1 MIATNTTTALLT
13 NAEPLSRG
21 NGKGADVVNNGKT
34 ANPII
39 AHKPVS
45 TTDRKSC
52 QLAKAAKT
60 AKTVKKPAAPRK
72 KRYDEEDLIAFGE
85 NACML
90 RGAAEAILDMFHAL
104 FYTDDDQKE
113 VVNGVKEAFED
124 AAILLENAADA
135 FEEEIPLK
143 VLDKRRKT
151 FFALAEI
158 DDDDTSALAAFTAI
172 NSGGFRW
179 EEGRVCMKQT
189 RYLMAT
195 ELLGRALESAK
206 KSFYLAEDATSNP
219 ALAAT
224 LASMKGGAK

>member
-60 AKTVKKPAAPRK
+60 AKKPAAPRK

-104 FYTDDDQKE
+104 FYADDDQEE
-113 VVNGVKEAFED
+113 VVNGVKEAFMD
-124 AAILLENAADA
+124 AAIILENAANV

-143 VLDKRRKT
+143 VLGKRRET

-158 DDDDTSALAAFTAI
+158 DDDDMSALAAFTAI
-172 NSGGFRW
+172 NSGDFRW

-189 RYLMAT
+189 RYLMAS
-195 ELLGRALESAK
+195 ELLNRALESAK
-206 KSFYLAEDATSNP
+206 KSFFLAEDATSNP
-219 ALAAT
+219 TLAAT
-224 LASMKGGAK
+224 LASMKGGKK

>member
-1 MIATNTTTALLT
+1 MIATNTTTALLA

-52 QLAKAAKT
+52 QPAKAAK
-60 AKTVKKPAAPRK
+60 AKKPAAPRK
-72 KRYDEEDLIAFGE
+72 KRYDEDDLIAFAE

-90 RGAAEAILDMFHAL
+90 RGAAEAILDMFHEL
-104 FYTDDDQKE
+104 FSIDDDQEK
-113 VVNGVKEAFED
+113 VVNGVKGAFEE
-124 AAILLENAADA
+124 AAIILENAAEA

-143 VLDKRRKT
+143 VLNQRKKA
-151 FFALAEI
+151 FFALVEI
-158 DDDDTSALAAFTAI
+158 DENDSDVLAAFTAI
-172 NSGGFRW
+172 NTGGIRW
-179 EEGRVCMKQT
+179 DEGRVCMMQT

>member
-1 MIATNTTTALLT
+1 MIATNTTTALLV

-52 QLAKAAKT
+52 QPTKAAKT
-60 AKTVKKPAAPRK
+60 AKKPAAPRK

-104 FYTDDDQKE
+104 FYADDDQEE
-113 VVNGVKEAFED
+113 VVNGVKEAFMD
-124 AAILLENAADA
+124 AAIILENVANV

-143 VLDKRRKT
+143 VLGKRRKT

-158 DDDDTSALAAFTAI
+158 DDDDMSALAAFTAI

-179 EEGRVCMKQT
+179 DEGKVCIDNT
-189 RYLMAT
+189 RFLMAS
-195 ELLGRALESAK
+195 ELLNRALKSAN
-206 KSFYLAEDATSNP
+206 KSFFLAEDATSNP

-224 LASMKGGAK
+224 LASMKGGKK

>member
-1 MIATNTTTALLT
+1 MIAMNTTTALLV

-45 TTDRKSC
+45 TTDGKPC
-52 QLAKAAKT
+52 QPAKAART
-60 AKTVKKPAAPRK
+60 AKKPAAPRK

-85 NACML
+85 NAFML

-104 FYTDDDQKE
+104 FYADDDQEE
-113 VVNGVKEAFED
+113 VVNGVKEAFDE
-124 AAILLENAADA
+124 AAILLQNAANA
-135 FEEEIPLK
+135 FEEKIPFK

-151 FFALAEI
+151 FFALTEI
-158 DDDDTSALAAFTAI
+158 DEKDSDVLAAFTAI
-172 NSGGFRW
+172 NTGGIRW
-179 EEGRVCMKQT
+179 DEGRVCMKQT

-206 KSFYLAEDATSNP
+206 KSFYLAEDSTSNP

-224 LASMKGGAK
+224 LASMKGGHR

>member
-21 NGKGADVVNNGKT
+21 NGKGAYVVNNGKT

-52 QLAKAAKT
+52 QPAKAAKT
-60 AKTVKKPAAPRK
+60 AKKPAAPRK

-104 FYTDDDQKE
+104 FYADDDQE
-113 VVNGVKEAFED
+113 EIVNGVKGAFEE
-124 AAILLENAADA
+124 AAILLENAADV

-143 VLDKRRKT
+143 VLGKRQKT
-151 FFALAEI
+151 FFALTEI
-158 DDDDTSALAAFTAI
+158 DDDDMSAIAAFTAI
-172 NSGGFRW
+172 NSGGIRRD
-179 EEGRVCMKQT
+179 EGKVCMTQT

-206 KSFYLAEDATSNP
+206 KSFYLAEDATSKP

-224 LASMKGGAK
+224 LASMKGEAR

>member
-1 MIATNTTTALLT
+1 MIATNTTTALLV
-13 NAEPLSRG
+13 NAEPLPRG

-52 QLAKAAKT
+52 QPAKAAKT
-60 AKTVKKPAAPRK
+60 AKKPTAPRK

-104 FYTDDDQKE
+104 FYADDDQEE
-113 VVNGVKEAFED
+113 VVNGVKEAFMD
-124 AAILLENAADA
+124 AAIILENVANV

-143 VLDKRRKT
+143 VLGKRRKT

-158 DDDDTSALAAFTAI
+158 DDDDMSALAAFTAI

-179 EEGRVCMKQT
+179 DEGKVCIDNT
-189 RYLMAT
+189 RFLMAS
-195 ELLGRALESAK
+195 ELLNRALKSAN
-206 KSFYLAEDATSNP
+206 KSFFLAEDATSNP

-224 LASMKGGAK
+224 LASMKGGKK

>member
-1 MIATNTTTALLT
+1 MIATNTTTALLA

-45 TTDRKSC
+45 TTERKPC
-52 QLAKAAKT
+52 QPAKAAKT
-60 AKTVKKPAAPRK
+60 AKKPTAPRK
-72 KRYDEEDLIAFGE
+72 KRYDEEDLISFAE

-90 RGAAEAILDMFHAL
+90 RNAAEALLDMFHAL
-104 FYTDDDQKE
+104 YYCDDDQKQI
-113 VVNGVKEAFED
+113 VNSVKEAFQEG
-124 AAILLENAADA
+124 AFLLETAADV

-151 FFALAEI
+151 FSALAKI
-158 DDDDTSALAAFTAI
+158 DEEDMGVLAAFTAI

-179 EEGRVCMKQT
+179 DEGKVHIDQT

-195 ELLGRALESAK
+195 ELLGRALESAE
-206 KSFYLAEDATSNP
+206 KSFCVAEESTFRP

-224 LASMKGGAK
+224 LASMKGGSK

>member
-1 MIATNTTTALLT
+1 MIAMNTTTALLV

-45 TTDRKSC
+45 TTDGKPC
-52 QLAKAAKT
+52 QPAKAART
-60 AKTVKKPAAPRK
+60 AKKPAAPRK

-104 FYTDDDQKE
+104 YYCDDDQKQI
-113 VVNGVKEAFED
+113 VDSVKESFLD
-124 AAILLENAADA
+124 AAIVLANAAEL
-135 FEEEIPLK
+135 FEENIPFK

-151 FFALAEI
+151 FSALVEI
-158 DDDDTSALAAFTAI
+158 DEKDSDVLAAFTAI
-172 NSGGFRW
+172 NAGRIQW
-179 EEGRVCMKQT
+179 DEGKVHIDQT
-189 RYLMAT
+189 RYSMAT
-195 ELLGRALESAK
+195 ELLNRALESAK
-206 KSFYLAEDATSNP
+206 KSFYLAADATSNP
-219 ALAAT
+219 SLAAT
-224 LASMKGGAK
+224 LASMKGGTR

>member
-1 MIATNTTTALLT
+1 MIATNTTTALLA

-21 NGKGADVVNNGKT
+21 NGKGANVVNNGKT
-34 ANPII
+34 ANPLI

-45 TTDRKSC
+45 TIDRKPC
-52 QLAKAAKT
+52 QPAKAAKT
-60 AKTVKKPAAPRK
+60 AKKPAAPKK

-104 FYTDDDQKE
+104 FYADDDQEE

-151 FFALAEI
+151 FSALAEI
-158 DDDDTSALAAFTAI
+158 DEEDMGVLAAFTAI

-179 EEGRVCMKQT
+179 DEGKVHIDQT

-224 LASMKGGAK
+224 LASMKGGVR

>member
-1 MIATNTTTALLT
+1 MIATNTTTALLV

-21 NGKGADVVNNGKT
+21 NGKGANVVNNGKT

-45 TTDRKSC
+45 TTDVKPC
-52 QLAKAAKT
+52 QPAKT
-60 AKTVKKPAAPRK
+60 AKAKKPAAPRK

-90 RGAAEAILDMFHAL
+90 RGAAEAVLDMFHAL
-104 FYTDDDQKE
+104 FYDDDDQEE
-113 VVNGVKEAFED
+113 VVNGVKEAFQE
-124 AAILLENAADA
+124 AAIILENAANV
-135 FEEEIPLK
+135 FEEGIPLK

-151 FFALAEI
+151 IFALAEI
-158 DDDDTSALAAFTAI
+158 DKDDMSALAAFTAI
-172 NSGGFRW
+172 NSGGIQW
-179 EEGRVCMKQT
+179 DDGKVCIDNT

-195 ELLGRALESAK
+195 ELLDRALKSAR
-206 KSFYLAEDATSNP
+206 KSFFLAEDATSNP

-224 LASMKGGAK
+224 LASMKGGVR